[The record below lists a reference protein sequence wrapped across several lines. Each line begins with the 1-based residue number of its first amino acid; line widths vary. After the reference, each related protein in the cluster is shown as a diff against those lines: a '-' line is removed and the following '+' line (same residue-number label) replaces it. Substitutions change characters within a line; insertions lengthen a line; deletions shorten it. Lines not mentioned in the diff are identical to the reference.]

1 MFRWPS
7 ERRLPTVN
15 NILIQTGIAAL
26 LVVPPSLATAQP
38 APESVSD
45 ASFST
50 GSVSFSDRS
59 VSFSDGSV
67 SFSDGSVSFSDGS
80 VSFTSHEV
88 AAPAQEAGQE
98 LRFELT
104 TDLLFDF
111 DKADLRPEAEALLR
125 DVLAQIKAKLKRPLI
140 RIEGHTDAKGSD
152 EYNDVLSQRRAASVK
167 AWLVTAGHVPAKSVT
182 TAGLGEHSPVA
193 PNEKPDGT
201 DDPAGRQKNRRVE
214 FVATS
219 R

>member
-1 MFRWPS
+1 M
-7 ERRLPTVN
+7 
-15 NILIQTGIAAL
+15 
-26 LVVPPSLATAQP
+26 
-38 APESVSD
+38 
-45 ASFST
+45 
-50 GSVSFSDRS
+50 
-59 VSFSDGSV
+59 

-104 TDLLFDF
+104 ADLLFDF

-125 DVLAQIKAKLKRPLI
+125 DVLARIKAKLKRPLI

-167 AWLVTAGHVPAKSVT
+167 AWLVTAGTCRPRAST
-182 TAGLGEHSPVA
+182 TAGLGEHSPA
-193 PNEKPDGT
+193 SAQRKT
-201 DDPAGRQKNRRVE
+201 
-214 FVATS
+214 
-219 R
+219 